1 MSFPEDRLGHV
12 LLGSLA
18 GYDLTVFARGSTLFD
33 VCPLSAPKSRLADP
47 VSTVSGAGL
56 LCALAAHGLWGVFP
70 VYWKQIDHADSLELA
85 CHRIV
90 WSFVLLVVVMPV
102 LLARGWWGGFRS
114 LKRRLSEPK
123 IWFWTAVSAAMI
135 GTNWLAFLTAVNRG
149 LVLEASL
156 GYYINPLFNVVLG
169 VLVLGERLGR
179 VQWVAVAIA
188 VAGVV
193 VMAAGAGGLPW
204 LSLAMAGS
212 FGIYALVK
220 KVASLPVLVGLLLE
234 VTWLMVPASIYLG
247 MCVAA
252 NSSALQT
259 SSPGITAL
267 LLCAGIITVT
277 PLAFFAAAVERV
289 SLSLLGILQ
298 YLGPTIQFLVGWAV
312 YHETIDDQRWLG
324 FVLVWTA
331 ILVFMI
337 GPRLAR
343 RISRRTSGEMSREIS
358 REISQRSVP
367 PERAEES

>member
-1 MSFPEDRLGHV
+1 MDTCCLGALPVTILVSLTFVHPTSFFRL
-12 LLGSLA
+12 L
-18 GYDLTVFARGSTLFD
+18 
-33 VCPLSAPKSRLADP
+33 LSASTSRLADP
-47 VSTVSGAGL
+47 VSPASGVGV

-70 VYWKQIDHADSLELA
+70 IFWKQIDHADSLELA
-85 CHRIV
+85 CHRII
-90 WSFVLLVVVMPV
+90 WSFVLLILVMPV
-102 LLARGWWGGFRS
+102 MLARGWWGGFRS
-114 LKRRLSEPK
+114 LTRRLSDPK
-123 IWFWTAVSAAMI
+123 IWAWTALSAAMI

-179 VQWVAVAIA
+179 VQWVAVTIA
-188 VAGVV
+188 AAGVI

-204 LSLAMAGS
+204 LSLTMAGS
-212 FGIYALVK
+212 FGIYGLVK
-220 KVASLPVLVGLLLE
+220 KVASLPVLVGLMLE

-252 NSSALQT
+252 NQSALQT
-259 SSPGITAL
+259 SSPGVTAL

-298 YLGPTIQFLVGWAV
+298 YLGPTIQFLVGWAL
-312 YHETIDDQRWLG
+312 YRETIDDQRLLG

-331 ILVFMI
+331 ILVFMV
-337 GPRLAR
+337 GP
-343 RISRRTSGEMSREIS
+343 RISRRM
-358 REISQRSVP
+358 SQRGGPPDPVEVP
-367 PERAEES
+367 